1 MTRPAAKRTE
11 RGLHALSTALRNQ
24 VARMPA
30 GHILARASA
39 RQPMLARYATLEA
52 VLAMMANQ
60 HAEGW
65 GEREAMTRVLVS
77 EHQRDACGGFWAA
90 VLLLAYHPM
99 LAHLRA
105 RIVGSFDAD
114 DLDSLVVSSFL
125 QIIATMNLA
134 AVRDRTALHLRQRTA
149 RAVFG
154 ILRRETVEGR
164 GSLVFDPHELEQV
177 LAAKEEPGELQP
189 IDADASVVAVLDAAC
204 NHLPAEQ
211 LDLVVSTVIRREEL
225 RSYARRYVSENEPL
239 ERVYQRLKRRRTRAI
254 MRLRGFLMN
263 QRGAGA
269 APVARLW
276 S

>member
-1 MTRPAAKRTE
+1 MTRPAAKRTG
-11 RGLHALSTALRNQ
+11 RGLHALSTELQNQ

-30 GHILARASA
+30 GRILARASA

-77 EHQRDACGGFWAA
+77 EHQHDACGGFWAA
-90 VLLLAYHPM
+90 ALVLAYQPM

-105 RIVGSFDAD
+105 RIMGSFDAD
-114 DLDSLVVSSFL
+114 DLDSLVISSFL
-125 QIIATMNLA
+125 QTIATVNLA
-134 AVRDRTALHLRQRTA
+134 VVRDRTALHLRQRTA

-154 ILRRETVEGR
+154 ALRRETVEER
-164 GSLVFDPHELEQV
+164 GVLVRDPHELEQV
-177 LAAKEEPGELQP
+177 LGEEPEEPQP
-189 IDADASVVAVLDAAC
+189 FDAEASVVAVLDAAC

-211 LDLVVSTVIRREEL
+211 LDLVVSTVFRREEL

-254 MRLRGFLMN
+254 MRLRGVLMH
-263 QRGAGA
+263 QREAGA
-269 APVARLW
+269 VPMVARL
-276 S
+276 SS